1 MIDRAGRMRTPHPTL
16 TPQELAI
23 MKVVWRKDEATVR
36 DVYETLRET
45 RPIAYTT
52 VMTMMRILQE
62 KGYLTKVTADRAH
75 VYRPAKPRQQVIGG
89 MVRDFLDRVFD
100 GASDALLVH
109 LARDNKLTPKQ
120 RRIVRQ
126 LLDEKEGEK

>member
-1 MIDRAGRMRTPHPTL
+1 MRTPHPTL

-23 MKVVWRKDEATVR
+23 MKVVWRKEETTVR
-36 DVYETLRET
+36 DVYEALQAT
-45 RPIAYTT
+45 RPVAYTT

-62 KGYLTKVTADRAH
+62 KGYLTKATHDRAH

-126 LLDEKEGEK
+126 LLAEKESDK

>member
-1 MIDRAGRMRTPHPTL
+1 
-16 TPQELAI
+16 
-23 MKVVWRKDEATVR
+23 MKVVWRREEATVR
-36 DVYETLRET
+36 DVYEALREN
-45 RPIAYTT
+45 RSVAYTT

-62 KGYLTKVTADRAH
+62 KGYLTRVTEEKAH

-126 LLDEKEGEK
+126 LIDEEEGGK

>member
-1 MIDRAGRMRTPHPTL
+1 
-16 TPQELAI
+16 

-36 DVYETLRET
+36 DVYEALQET
-45 RPIAYTT
+45 RPVAYTT

-62 KGYLTKVTADRAH
+62 KGYLTKATNDRAH
-75 VYRPAKPRQQVIGG
+75 VYRPAKPSQQVIGG

-126 LLDEKEGEK
+126 LLDEKESDK

>member
-1 MIDRAGRMRTPHPTL
+1 
-16 TPQELAI
+16 
-23 MKVVWRKDEATVR
+23 MKVVWRKAEVTVR
-36 DVYETLRET
+36 DVHDALSEQ

-52 VMTMMRILQE
+52 VMTLMRILQE
-62 KGYLTKVTADRAH
+62 KGYLTRATHEKAH

-120 RRIVRQ
+120 KRIVRQ
-126 LLDEKEGEK
+126 LLEQQDEEE

>member
-1 MIDRAGRMRTPHPTL
+1 
-16 TPQELAI
+16 
-23 MKVVWRKDEATVR
+23 MKVVWRKDETTVR
-36 DVYETLRET
+36 DVYEALQVT
-45 RPIAYTT
+45 RPVAYTT

-62 KGYLTKVTADRAH
+62 KGYLTKATTDRAH

-120 RRIVRQ
+120 RRLVKQ
-126 LLDEKEGEK
+126 LLEEQEDEK

>member
-1 MIDRAGRMRTPHPTL
+1 MRTPHPTL

-23 MKVVWRKDEATVR
+23 MKVVWRTNEATVR
-36 DVYETLRET
+36 DVYEALQET
-45 RPIAYTT
+45 RPVAYTT

-62 KGYLTKVTADRAH
+62 KGYLTKATNDRAH
-75 VYRPAKPRQQVIGG
+75 VYRPAKPSQQVIGG

-109 LARDNKLTPKQ
+109 LARDNKLTAKQ

-126 LLDEKEGEK
+126 LLDEKESDK

>member
-1 MIDRAGRMRTPHPTL
+1 
-16 TPQELAI
+16 
-23 MKVVWRKDEATVR
+23 MKVVWRTDEATVR
-36 DVYETLRET
+36 DVYEALREA

-62 KGYLTKVTADRAH
+62 KGYLTKVTTDRAH

-126 LLDEKEGEK
+126 LLDEQDGDK